1 MVRVRPW
8 LPKPEGKYD
17 STAAMGRIASMG
29 LGRRIRSPFCGFI
42 LSTTCRDQRQTRE
55 CDRATGRAASPRA
68 ARRPRCD
75 TRLRRRALER
85 SADSTPRPTRKAAES
100 ELGGGPQG
108 GDPRSVCAGGF
119 ARLRSRLAGS
129 RRADFGRLPLRSFG
143 RCIIFGLHAPGLGC
157 VSARGKREPRPPPA
171 TRGERCG
178 GCRAAHP
185 LGPADKDSLRSLVDA
200 LSRLDAAADLE
211 GGPHT
216 RAGRL

>member
-1 MVRVRPW
+1 M
-8 LPKPEGKYD
+8 
-17 STAAMGRIASMG
+17 
-29 LGRRIRSPFCGFI
+29 RRIRSPFCGFI

-157 VSARGKREPRPPPA
+157 VAARGKREPRPPPREAA